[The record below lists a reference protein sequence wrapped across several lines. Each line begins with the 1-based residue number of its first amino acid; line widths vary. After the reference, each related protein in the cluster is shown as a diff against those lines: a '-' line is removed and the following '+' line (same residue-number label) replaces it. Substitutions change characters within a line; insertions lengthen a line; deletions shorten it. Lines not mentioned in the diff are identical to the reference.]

1 MTVAKKRRRKK
12 PSGPLAL
19 LRRAL
24 SKIVALPRD
33 LIRKSKAR
41 HAAIE
46 AADTKRVMKLKKRKK
61 KPRAT
66 KRRAS

>member
-1 MTVAKKRRRKK
+1 MTKAKKRRKK
-12 PSGPLAL
+12 PSGPLAR
-19 LRRAL
+19 LRKAL
-24 SKIVALPRD
+24 SRIVALPGN

-61 KPRAT
+61 KPAPT
-66 KRRAS
+66 KHAS

>member
-1 MTVAKKRRRKK
+1 MTKAKKRRKK
-12 PSGPLAL
+12 HWGPLAR

-24 SKIVALPRD
+24 SKIVALPLE
-33 LIRKSKAR
+33 LIRKSQAR

-46 AADTKRVMKLKKRKK
+46 AADTKLVMKLKKRKK
-61 KPRAT
+61 KPGAT